1 MTIQPGAV
9 LYTQGLGSR
18 PEGVEVPHLDVRA
31 PTIYDI
37 KFPVGKRWIDQVGQ
51 STYTL
56 VDFISTSN
64 VVQAVWVQ
72 ESASSTF
79 ASITAQNFYTADA
92 STGLDISANEITALG
107 TSTNI
112 DIELNPKG
120 SGDVTVSTGDL
131 VLSAGTLQAS
141 AASTLSCGPV
151 NCSYVTMAGASAK
164 LYISA
169 VNTATSSIGTA
180 TLVAGTVTVANTN
193 VTAASKIFLTVASLG
208 TVTAPQA
215 VYVSTIVAGT
225 SFAITSADATDT
237 STVNW
242 FIIN

>member
-51 STYTL
+51 GTYTL

-64 VVQAVWVQ
+64 VVHAIWLAEGGFTHV
-72 ESASSTF
+72 
-79 ASITAQNFYTADA
+79 
-92 STGLDISANEITALG
+92 
-107 TSTNI
+107 
-112 DIELNPKG
+112 G
-120 SGDVTVSTGDL
+120 SV
-131 VLSAGTLQAS
+131 
-141 AASTLSCGPV
+141 P
-151 NCSYVTMAGASAK
+151 
-164 LYISA
+164 
-169 VNTATSSIGTA
+169 
-180 TLVAGTVTVANTN
+180 LVAGTATVSTTAVIAN
-193 VTAASKIFLTVASLG
+193 SIILLTVASLG

-215 VYVSTIVAGT
+215 MHVSAINAGV

-237 STVNW
+237 SIVNW
-242 FIIN
+242 LIVN